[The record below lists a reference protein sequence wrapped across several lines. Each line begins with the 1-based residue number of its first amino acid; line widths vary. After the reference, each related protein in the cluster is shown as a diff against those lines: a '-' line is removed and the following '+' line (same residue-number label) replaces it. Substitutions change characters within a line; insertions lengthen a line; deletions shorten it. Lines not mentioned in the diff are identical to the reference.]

1 MSGSLSARQSRTNQ
15 PPGSDAVAVPLA
27 LARPTTEWHQHIQ
40 NRRSDPHIAAQISRG
55 PTGMGRPRCRVGAGG
70 VLFVSGHA
78 RSPGC
83 FCGGVWVW
91 VVSVSGMRK
100 PLGACA
106 PRGFLYVWCGGV
118 LLSHTL
124 SGAVPSPCQALAS
137 GFGMGPG
144 VSPGP
149 WPPQI
154 FSCTVRRWGLP
165 ACGGL
170 GTGQRTRI
178 CRCFVL
184 WPDNAHCRLVPF
196 AGGRCGPT
204 ARGWNVGVAFRP
216 LVPVGSTPRGASTS
230 GLSTTCSA
238 WGLQQLEAA
247 RNAYLGAG
255 FPLRCFQR
263 LSLPN
268 VANRPCHW
276 RDNRHTRGSSTQV
289 LSYYGQA
296 SSGFQRAQRIETKL
310 SHDVLNPARVPL

>member
-1 MSGSLSARQSRTNQ
+1 MLIRTI
-15 PPGSDAVAVPLA
+15 S
-27 LARPTTEWHQHIQ
+27 
-40 NRRSDPHIAAQISRG
+40 ISRPLSVQIRKEG
-55 PTGMGRPRCRVGAGG
+55 TLRHWRVPSSICFRFGHTLGARAY
-70 VLFVSGHA
+70 VL
-78 RSPGC
+78 
-83 FCGGVWVW
+83 
-91 VVSVSGMRK
+91 SVSCLVGFGYAK
-100 PLGACA
+100 A
-106 PRGFLYVWCGGV
+106 PWGRVLRGGFLYVWCGGV

-154 FSCTVRRWGLP
+154 FSYTVGNNVPP

-184 WPDNAHCRLVPF
+184 WPDNAHCRLVSF

-204 ARGWNVGVAFRP
+204 ARGWNVSVAFRP

-238 WGLQQLEAA
+238 WGLQELEGSTEC
-247 RNAYLGAG
+247 LSWS
-255 FPLRCFQR
+255 R
-263 LSLPN
+263 L
-268 VANRPCHW
+268 
-276 RDNRHTRGSSTQV
+276 
-289 LSYYGQA
+289 
-296 SSGFQRAQRIETKL
+296 
-310 SHDVLNPARVPL
+310 PA

>member
-40 NRRSDPHIAAQISRG
+40 NRRSDPCIAAQISRG

-204 ARGWNVGVAFRP
+204 ARGWNVSVAFRP

-238 WGLQQLEAA
+238 WGLQRLGAA
-247 RNAYLGAG
+247 WNPYLGEG

-268 VANRPCHW
+268 VANRPRHW

>member
-1 MSGSLSARQSRTNQ
+1 M
-15 PPGSDAVAVPLA
+15 P
-27 LARPTTEWHQHIQ
+27 RP
-40 NRRSDPHIAAQISRG
+40 
-55 PTGMGRPRCRVGAGG
+55 G
-70 VLFVSGHA
+70 VLV
-78 RSPGC
+78 
-83 FCGGVWVW
+83 
-91 VVSVSGMRK
+91 
-100 PLGACA
+100 
-106 PRGFLYVWCGGV
+106 VWCGGV

-154 FSCTVRRWGLP
+154 LGYRPGNRVSRRRVAVRG
-165 ACGGL
+165 
-170 GTGQRTRI
+170 
-178 CRCFVL
+178 
-184 WPDNAHCRLVPF
+184 PDNGRDSLLLTDRARVRTVLPVRLRGALPGPAPHTL
-196 AGGRCGPT
+196 AGV
-204 ARGWNVGVAFRP
+204 WMWVASRP

-238 WGLQQLEAA
+238 WGLQRLGAA
-247 RNAYLGAG
+247 WNPYLGEG

>member
-15 PPGSDAVAVPLA
+15 PPGSDAVAVSLA

-40 NRRSDPHIAAQISRG
+40 NRRSDPCIAAQISRG

-154 FSCTVRRWGLP
+154 FSYTVGNNVPP

-184 WPDNAHCRLVPF
+184 WPDNAHCRLVSF

-238 WGLQQLEAA
+238 WGLQELEGSTEC
-247 RNAYLGAG
+247 LSWS
-255 FPLRCFQR
+255 R
-263 LSLPN
+263 L
-268 VANRPCHW
+268 
-276 RDNRHTRGSSTQV
+276 
-289 LSYYGQA
+289 
-296 SSGFQRAQRIETKL
+296 
-310 SHDVLNPARVPL
+310 PA

>member
-1 MSGSLSARQSRTNQ
+1 MLIPQPSYRVFSGLPPKTHWAPAGVSRRGPRGFWLPSLRGSRPRGGPGGPGVGLPRSRT
-15 PPGSDAVAVPLA
+15 
-27 LARPTTEWHQHIQ
+27 
-40 NRRSDPHIAAQISRG
+40 RRVV
-55 PTGMGRPRCRVGAGG
+55 RPRRRGWPGMVPDVG
-70 VLFVSGHA
+70 LMSA

-154 FSCTVRRWGLP
+154 FSYTVRRWGLP

-204 ARGWNVGVAFRP
+204 ARGWNVSVAFRP

-238 WGLQQLEAA
+238 WGLQELEGSTEC
-247 RNAYLGAG
+247 LSWS
-255 FPLRCFQR
+255 R
-263 LSLPN
+263 L
-268 VANRPCHW
+268 
-276 RDNRHTRGSSTQV
+276 
-289 LSYYGQA
+289 
-296 SSGFQRAQRIETKL
+296 
-310 SHDVLNPARVPL
+310 PA

>member
-27 LARPTTEWHQHIQ
+27 LARPTTEWHQHVQ

-184 WPDNAHCRLVPF
+184 WPDNAHCRLVSF

-204 ARGWNVGVAFRP
+204 ARGWNVSVAFRP

-238 WGLQQLEAA
+238 WGLQELEGSTEC
-247 RNAYLGAG
+247 LSWS
-255 FPLRCFQR
+255 R
-263 LSLPN
+263 L
-268 VANRPCHW
+268 
-276 RDNRHTRGSSTQV
+276 
-289 LSYYGQA
+289 
-296 SSGFQRAQRIETKL
+296 
-310 SHDVLNPARVPL
+310 PA

>member
-1 MSGSLSARQSRTNQ
+1 MLIPQPSYRVFSGLPPKTHWAPAGVSRRGPRGFWLPSGGELSARRTGGPGVGLPRSRT
-15 PPGSDAVAVPLA
+15 
-27 LARPTTEWHQHIQ
+27 
-40 NRRSDPHIAAQISRG
+40 RRVV
-55 PTGMGRPRCRVGAGG
+55 RPRRRGWPGMVPGVGLMGMRGGPGARVG
-70 VLFVSGHA
+70 SG
-78 RSPGC
+78 RGR
-83 FCGGVWVW
+83 FRIWG
-91 VVSVSGMRK
+91 K

-154 FSCTVRRWGLP
+154 FSYTVGNNVPP

-184 WPDNAHCRLVPF
+184 WPDNAHCRLVSF

-238 WGLQQLEAA
+238 WGLQELEGSTEC
-247 RNAYLGAG
+247 LSWS
-255 FPLRCFQR
+255 R
-263 LSLPN
+263 L
-268 VANRPCHW
+268 
-276 RDNRHTRGSSTQV
+276 
-289 LSYYGQA
+289 
-296 SSGFQRAQRIETKL
+296 
-310 SHDVLNPARVPL
+310 PA

>member
-1 MSGSLSARQSRTNQ
+1 MLASRAPINRLVAMQLSYCLPWHDQRPNGISTFRTAGPIHASQ
-15 PPGSDAVAVPLA
+15 HRSVVVPRVWGGPVAVWVPEVSCLC
-27 LARPTTEWHQHIQ
+27 P
-40 NRRSDPHIAAQISRG
+40 
-55 PTGMGRPRCRVGAGG
+55 GMREA
-70 VLFVSGHA
+70 
-78 RSPGC
+78 PGC

-184 WPDNAHCRLVPF
+184 WPDNAHCRLVSF

-204 ARGWNVGVAFRP
+204 ARGWNVSVAFRP

-238 WGLQQLEAA
+238 WGLQELEGSTEC
-247 RNAYLGAG
+247 LSWS
-255 FPLRCFQR
+255 R
-263 LSLPN
+263 L
-268 VANRPCHW
+268 
-276 RDNRHTRGSSTQV
+276 
-289 LSYYGQA
+289 
-296 SSGFQRAQRIETKL
+296 
-310 SHDVLNPARVPL
+310 PA

>member
-15 PPGSDAVAVPLA
+15 PPGSDAVAVSLA

-40 NRRSDPHIAAQISRG
+40 NRRSDPCIAAQISRG

-154 FSCTVRRWGLP
+154 FSYTVRRWGLP

-204 ARGWNVGVAFRP
+204 ARGWNVSVAFRP

-238 WGLQQLEAA
+238 WGLQRLGAA
-247 RNAYLGAG
+247 WNPYLGEG

-268 VANRPCHW
+268 VANRPRHW
-276 RDNRHTRGSSTQV
+276 RDDRHTRGSSTQV

-296 SSGFQRAQRIETKL
+296 SSAFQRAQRIETKL

>member
-1 MSGSLSARQSRTNQ
+1 MLIPQPSYRVFSGLPPKTHWAPAGVSRRGPRGFWLPSGGEPSAQQTGGPGVGLPRSRT
-15 PPGSDAVAVPLA
+15 
-27 LARPTTEWHQHIQ
+27 
-40 NRRSDPHIAAQISRG
+40 RRVV
-55 PTGMGRPRCRVGAGG
+55 RPRRRGWPGMVPGVG
-70 VLFVSGHA
+70 LMSA

-184 WPDNAHCRLVPF
+184 WPDNAHCRLVSF

-204 ARGWNVGVAFRP
+204 ARGWNVSVAFRP

-238 WGLQQLEAA
+238 WGLQELEGSTEC
-247 RNAYLGAG
+247 LSWS
-255 FPLRCFQR
+255 R
-263 LSLPN
+263 L
-268 VANRPCHW
+268 
-276 RDNRHTRGSSTQV
+276 
-289 LSYYGQA
+289 
-296 SSGFQRAQRIETKL
+296 
-310 SHDVLNPARVPL
+310 PA

>member
-1 MSGSLSARQSRTNQ
+1 M
-15 PPGSDAVAVPLA
+15 
-27 LARPTTEWHQHIQ
+27 
-40 NRRSDPHIAAQISRG
+40 
-55 PTGMGRPRCRVGAGG
+55 
-70 VLFVSGHA
+70 
-78 RSPGC
+78 
-83 FCGGVWVW
+83 
-91 VVSVSGMRK
+91 
-100 PLGACA
+100 
-106 PRGFLYVWCGGV
+106 WCGGV

-154 FSCTVRRWGLP
+154 LGYRPGNGVSRRRVAVRG
-165 ACGGL
+165 
-170 GTGQRTRI
+170 
-178 CRCFVL
+178 
-184 WPDNAHCRLVPF
+184 PDNGRGSLLLTDRARVKTVLPVRLRGALP
-196 AGGRCGPT
+196 GPAPHT
-204 ARGWNVGVAFRP
+204 LPGVWMWVASRP

-268 VANRPCHW
+268 VANRPRHW
-276 RDNRHTRGSSTQV
+276 RDDRHTRGSSTQV

-296 SSGFQRAQRIETKL
+296 SSRFQRAQRIETKL

>member
-1 MSGSLSARQSRTNQ
+1 MHNADNG
-15 PPGSDAVAVPLA
+15 
-27 LARPTTEWHQHIQ
+27 HY
-40 NRRSDPHIAAQISRG
+40 
-55 PTGMGRPRCRVGAGG
+55 
-70 VLFVSGHA
+70 VLFGLCVAAITLSTVRLHRLPSSLTVA
-78 RSPGC
+78 PVKRMGC
-83 FCGGVWVW
+83 VDLMPVGCCVWVW
-91 VVSVSGMRK
+91 VG
-100 PLGACA
+100 
-106 PRGFLYVWCGGV
+106 PRGLLPRPGVLVVWCGGV

-154 FSCTVRRWGLP
+154 FSYTVRRWGLP

-204 ARGWNVGVAFRP
+204 ARGWNVSVAFRP

-238 WGLQQLEAA
+238 WGLQELEGSTEC
-247 RNAYLGAG
+247 LSWS
-255 FPLRCFQR
+255 R
-263 LSLPN
+263 L
-268 VANRPCHW
+268 
-276 RDNRHTRGSSTQV
+276 
-289 LSYYGQA
+289 
-296 SSGFQRAQRIETKL
+296 
-310 SHDVLNPARVPL
+310 PA